1 MIKYH
6 QEKEADLTIA
16 TMHVPLNEANRFG
29 IMTVNAENRIV
40 RFHEKPKQPEST
52 WLLWAYMFN
61 AEVLIEN

>member
-40 RFHEKPKQPEST
+40 RFHEKRSNRKVP
-52 WLLWAYMFN
+52 WLLWAYMCSTPRC
-61 AEVLIEN
+61 